1 MKNYFCVNSWVDN
14 NPYLPDPIKEFE
26 PALVQIDD
34 NLNFNVGDQI
44 FLGLDLFR
52 KLHEAAKDMI
62 KRFYGVE
69 TVTFKEIKDLIRCV
83 NNLKYLYIMFGTG
96 YEYKYPDDED
106 NEESWV
112 KEYDKEHN
120 DSDLTIEEEEKN
132 FKFLKEDLYNYVIIR
147 VFNVVYDLEKDM
159 RVFELEID
167 KITY

>member
-14 NPYLPDPIKEFE
+14 NPYLPHPIKEFE

-52 KLHEAAKDMI
+52 KLHEAAKDHI
-62 KRFYGVE
+62 KRFYEVE
-69 TVTFKEIKDLIRCV
+69 TVTFKEIKDMIDCV
-83 NNLKYLYIMFGTG
+83 NDLKYLSIMFGTHW
-96 YEYKYPDDED
+96 EYNYPDDL
-106 NEESWV
+106 ESWV

-120 DSDLTIEEEEKN
+120 DSDSTIEEEEKN

-147 VFNVVYDLEKDM
+147 VFNVVYDLEKDI

-167 KITY
+167 EITY